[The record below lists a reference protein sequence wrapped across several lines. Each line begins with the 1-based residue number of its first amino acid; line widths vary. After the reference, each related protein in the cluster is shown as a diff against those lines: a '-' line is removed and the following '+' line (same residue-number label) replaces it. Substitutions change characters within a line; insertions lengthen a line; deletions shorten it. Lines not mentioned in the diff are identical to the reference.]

1 MSIGGVFV
9 KSRLKEIRNS
19 LGLSQKDFG
28 AKLCLSQD
36 HISSLENGRRKITDR
51 TIKDIC
57 DEFNINEKWLRT
69 GEGKIKKDLT
79 EDIDAPDEIKA
90 LLKKF
95 FLLNESDQKKLEFI
109 IDSFI
114 EEEQK
119 KEED

>member
-1 MSIGGVFV
+1 M
-9 KSRLKEIRNS
+9 KSRLKELRNS

-57 DEFNINEKWLRT
+57 DEFNVNEKWLRT
-69 GEGKIKKDLT
+69 GNGKIKKDVT
-79 EDIDAPDEIKA
+79 EDIDAPEEVKA
-90 LLKKF
+90 LLRKF
-95 FLLNESDQKKLEFI
+95 ILLSESDQKKLEYI